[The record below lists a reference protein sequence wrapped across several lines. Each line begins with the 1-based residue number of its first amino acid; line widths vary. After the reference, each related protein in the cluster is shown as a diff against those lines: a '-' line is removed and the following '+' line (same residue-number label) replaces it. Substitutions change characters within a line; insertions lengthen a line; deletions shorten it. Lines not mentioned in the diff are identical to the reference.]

1 MCGIAGFCGADLSSD
16 DAAALLRRMS
26 AAISHRGPD
35 GEGMH
40 FGRGVG
46 LAHRRLSVID
56 LSPGAAQPMSNAEG
70 TVWISYNG
78 EIFNYLEL
86 REVLRSRGR
95 QMRTSSDTEVLL
107 HLYEEMGPDFASE
120 LNGDFA
126 FAIWDGPRRRMLL
139 ARDRMGVRPLF
150 YTQHRGSFYFA
161 SEIKALLPVP
171 GLNPQIDPVALDQ
184 IFTLWAPIAPRT
196 AFKGIFELA
205 PAQMML
211 IEGGA
216 FHTRSYWNLDFPD
229 RDDEDG
235 LCEEQ
240 VGEELEALLDDA
252 VRIRLRA
259 DVPVGSFLSGGL
271 DSSVVSAL
279 GARKATGD
287 FHTFSVTFDDS
298 EYDESAEQQAVA
310 SALGTIHHAIS
321 CGADDIAGAF
331 PAVVRHMEQ
340 PVLRTAPAPLYLL
353 AKFVREK
360 GLKVVLSGEGA
371 DEIFAGY
378 DLFKEASIRRF
389 CARQPA
395 SRRRPRLFGRLYPYL
410 PALQEQTPEYLSA
423 FFGIGG
429 DVDDPLASH
438 RPRMRATAG
447 AKLFFSSDLRQT
459 LSGYDAAEEL
469 AAALPENAKRWH
481 PLHLAQY
488 IETRFLLPGY
498 ILSSQGDRM
507 AMAHGLETRFPFL
520 DHRLVEFAARVPARM
535 KLRGLREKRILRAAT
550 AHLLPEAIAR
560 RGKQP
565 YRAPA
570 SAAFRGPAGA
580 YVQDVLQTE
589 AVASAG
595 FFNPQAVG
603 KLLEKFR
610 RNAVNGFRDNSALV
624 GIVSAQIWAR
634 EFMAGDRKDPAGRP
648 HDNLLK
654 ERTIHV

>member
-1 MCGIAGFCGADLSSD
+1 MCGIAGFCGGDLPSEE
-16 DAAALLRRMS
+16 AVPLLRRMS

-35 GEGMH
+35 GEGIH
-40 FGRGVG
+40 VGRGVG

-56 LSPGAAQPMSNAEG
+56 LSLGAAQPMSNADE

-86 REVLRSRGR
+86 GQVLRSRGR
-95 QMRTSSDTEVLL
+95 RMRTSSDTEVLL
-107 HLYEEMGPDFASE
+107 HLYEEFGPDFVSE

-126 FAIWDGPRRRMLL
+126 LAIWDGRRRRMLL

-150 YTQHRGSFYFA
+150 YAQRRGGFYFA
-161 SEIKALLPVP
+161 SEVKALLCIP
-171 GLNPQIDPVALDQ
+171 GLNPELDPVALDQ

-211 IEGGA
+211 IEDGA
-216 FHTRSYWNLDFPD
+216 CRTRSYWHLDFPD
-229 RDDEDG
+229 QNEDDGRCEKQISED
-235 LCEEQ
+235 LR
-240 VGEELEALLDDA
+240 ALLDDS

-279 GARKATGD
+279 GARKAAGE
-287 FHTFSVTFDDS
+287 FHTFSVTFADS
-298 EYDESAEQQAVA
+298 EYDESAEQQTVA
-310 SALGTIHHAIS
+310 RTVGTIHRSIS
-321 CGADDIAGAF
+321 CDSDDIAGAF
-331 PAVVRHMEQ
+331 PSVVRHAEQ
-340 PVLRTAPAPLYLL
+340 PLLRTAPAPLYLL
-353 AKFVREK
+353 GKFVREN

-395 SRRRPRLFGRLYPYL
+395 SRVRPRLFGKLYPYL
-410 PALQEQTPEYLSA
+410 PALQGQTPEYLA
-423 FFGIGG
+423 TFFGIAADEG
-429 DVDDPLASH
+429 DLIASH
-438 RPRMRATAG
+438 RPRIRATAG
-447 AKLFFSSDLRQT
+447 AKLFFSGDLRQA

-469 AAALPENAKRWH
+469 ACALPENAKRWH

-520 DHRLVEFAARVPARM
+520 DHRLVEFAAGVPARM
-535 KLRGLREKRILRAAT
+535 KLRGLLEKRILRAAT

-560 RGKQP
+560 RSKQP

-570 SAAFRGPAGA
+570 SAAFRCPAGA
-580 YVQDVLQTE
+580 YVEDVLQAE

-610 RNAVNGFRDNSALV
+610 RNSVNGFRDNSALV
-624 GIVSAQIWAR
+624 GIVSAQLWAR
-634 EFMAGDRKDPAGRP
+634 EFMGGDRKDPVGRP
-648 HDNLLK
+648 HNNLPN